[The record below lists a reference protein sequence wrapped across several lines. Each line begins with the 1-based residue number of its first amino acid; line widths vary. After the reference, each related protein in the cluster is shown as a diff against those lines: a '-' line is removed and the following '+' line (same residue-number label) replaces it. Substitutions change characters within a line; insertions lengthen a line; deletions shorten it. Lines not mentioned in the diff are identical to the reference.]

1 MQSREVPP
9 QVRKWGLLECFS
21 GVVLGEEHSSNS
33 SSLTQLW
40 KAVL

>member
-33 SSLTQLW
+33 SSFTKLW